1 MEKRKVKLAVISD
14 LHLGTFGCQAVEV
27 LQYLRSIEP
36 EILIL
41 NGDIID
47 VWQFKKNYFPPAH
60 TLVLKEIMQMVANDV
75 QVHYLVGNHDEV
87 LRKFGNLNI
96 GSFHLQ
102 NKVVLHLDDK
112 KAWFFHGDVFD
123 VSMRYAKWLA
133 RLGAIGYDILIYL
146 NSIVNYWSIKF
157 GKGRMSF
164 SKTIKDRVKT
174 AVKYINDFETT
185 AAQLAIENG
194 YAYVICGHI
203 HQPAM
208 RKVVT
213 AQGSTLYLNSG
224 DWIENLSAIEYHAG
238 NWQIYRHQSSQHQAI
253 NLQTEAV
260 DLPSANHLFQLI
272 YQKELA

>member
-224 DWIENLSAIEYHAG
+224 DWIENLSALEYHAG